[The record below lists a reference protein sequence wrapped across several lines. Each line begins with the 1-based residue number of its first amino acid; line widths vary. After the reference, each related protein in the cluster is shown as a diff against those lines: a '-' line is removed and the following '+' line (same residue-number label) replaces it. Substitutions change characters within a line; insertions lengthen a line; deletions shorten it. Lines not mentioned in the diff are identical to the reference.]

1 MAPRPPGSRSVPFFQ
16 ARGPGTVSVMQSPVT
31 EALMR
36 PKQQKEELLRLVRS
50 MACSGKFKDLLEIE
64 AALILQG
71 RSEQLGQLRD
81 PKIRRHF
88 DEMCARAS
96 SRQSNI

>member
-1 MAPRPPGSRSVPFFQ
+1 
-16 ARGPGTVSVMQSPVT
+16 
-31 EALMR
+31 MR
-36 PKQQKEELLRLVRS
+36 PKQQPDELLRLVRS

-71 RSEQLGQLRD
+71 RGEELGQLRD
-81 PKIRRHF
+81 PKNRRDF
-88 DEMCARAS
+88 DEMCARAN